1 MADRAVAS
9 LSASMLPDEV
19 KTTLSG
25 TQMYDPTDS
34 SDSWF
39 YLEKQVSGDTSN
51 NHLIATIDYYGTS
64 AVSVH
69 ADDKIRWLCVKNRL
83 TDPTRGIGIVLDGG
97 NAVYN
102 EPDLIVIGPEEMVI
116 LKTPNTTVA
125 NIHAR
130 TCVLNAYGVP
140 ESQGTSGGKAF
151 VIGILDD
158 VA

>member
-1 MADRAVAS
+1 MADRAVSS

-34 SDSWF
+34 GDRWF
-39 YLEKQVSGDTSN
+39 YLEKQVSGSSSTND
-51 NHLIATIDYYGTS
+51 LIEEIDYYGISTIT
-64 AVSVH
+64 VH
-69 ADDKIRWLCVKNRL
+69 ANDKIRWLCVKNRE
-83 TDPTRGIGIVLDGG
+83 TEPTKGIGIVLDGG

-130 TCVLNAYGVP
+130 TCVLDAYGVP
-140 ESQGTSGGKAF
+140 ESQGTDAGKAF
-151 VIGILDD
+151 VVGILDD